1 MAKTYSTHFYSS
13 ATLARVYSK
22 VYNGKFR
29 HIGLRHSYV
38 KDLIT
43 NGVITIDFVRLNQNL
58 ANPVTKGLIRDLVNK
73 TSRRMGLKPI
83 ELNH

>member
-1 MAKTYSTHFYSS
+1 M
-13 ATLARVYSK
+13 
-22 VYNGKFR
+22 YNGKSR

-73 TSRRMGLKPI
+73 ISKERVSIL
-83 ELNH
+83 LN